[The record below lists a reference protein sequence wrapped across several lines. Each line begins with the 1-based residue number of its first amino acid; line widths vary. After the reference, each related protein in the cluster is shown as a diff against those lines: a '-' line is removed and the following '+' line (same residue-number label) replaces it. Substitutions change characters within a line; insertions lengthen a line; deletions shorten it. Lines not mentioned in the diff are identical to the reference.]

1 MVLRITT
8 LGCEKGNEI
17 WSLSPDKGLP
27 WKKGICYELG
37 AEGESNPKPLSHC
50 SREIFC
56 TVGLL
61 QPKQFC
67 DSVATRTL
75 V

>member
-8 LGCEKGNEI
+8 LGCEKGNKI
-17 WSLSPDKGLP
+17 RSLSPHKGLP
-27 WKKGICYELG
+27 WKKGICHELG
-37 AEGESNPKPLSHC
+37 AEGESNPKPVSQC

-56 TVGLL
+56 IVGLL
-61 QPKQFC
+61 QPKGFC
-67 DSVATRTL
+67 DSVSTRTL